1 MQNQP
6 FLHYFVML
14 DTEKGSVKLLENGFV
29 LRSFLSD

>member
-14 DTEKGSVKLLENGFV
+14 DTEKGSVKLLENGFI
-29 LRSFLSD
+29 L